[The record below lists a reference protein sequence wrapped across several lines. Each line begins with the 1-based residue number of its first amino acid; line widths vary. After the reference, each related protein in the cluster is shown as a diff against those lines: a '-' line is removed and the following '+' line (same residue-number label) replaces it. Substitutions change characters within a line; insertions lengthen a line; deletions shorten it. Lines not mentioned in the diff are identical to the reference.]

1 MGPATI
7 DRPGRA
13 FRTEYAVF
21 GGFVLLL
28 LSSLFFIPW
37 SDFAAYH
44 GAAQNSK
51 YGVLELRSNAQ
62 NPERHLT
69 LWKADV
75 AYSLANGVL
84 EVDIANKYDE
94 PLDGTLI
101 RADITSAAGGYAGG
115 GFLERQ
121 TDGLYRSGRL
131 DLGRG
136 DWLVGIS
143 AMRQSVLVFRL
154 EQVLKVR

>member
-1 MGPATI
+1 MPVPAI
-7 DRPGRA
+7 APGRG
-13 FRTEYAVF
+13 FRAEYAAF
-21 GGFVLLL
+21 GAFVLVL
-28 LSSLFFIPW
+28 LSCFFFVPW
-37 SDFAAYH
+37 SDFGAYH
-44 GAAQNSK
+44 GAAQNRK
-51 YGVLELRSNAQ
+51 FGVMGMRNQAQ
-62 NPERHLT
+62 NPARRIV
-69 LWKADV
+69 LWKAEV
-75 AYSLANGVL
+75 AYSRDGGVL

-115 GFLERQ
+115 SFLERQ